1 MTQDEKKQVESIL
14 SKLNILELK
23 DKKIGLLSG
32 GQQQRV
38 LLARAMVNNPEV
50 LILDEP
56 TSALDPK
63 VREDFM
69 IYFVNLMKKN
79 KQPYYWFLMMLG
91 PLVSIPIK
99 CCILTN
105 VLCFW

>member
-38 LLARAMVNNPEV
+38 LLARA
-50 LILDEP
+50 
-56 TSALDPK
+56 
-63 VREDFM
+63 
-69 IYFVNLMKKN
+69 
-79 KQPYYWFLMMLG
+79 W
-91 PLVSIPIK
+91 
-99 CCILTN
+99 
-105 VLCFW
+105 